1 MDTFSEH
8 PSKPSSIVLDSQD
21 IQPGVKAWW
30 FHSSSLSLDDRL
42 ASLPK
47 QALDEG
53 TWKPFATRDCE
64 ALESKWSAL
73 LGRIKRGEG
82 RIPDETG
89 VINELAHEKRDENQD
104 DVKVV
109 VGVERLYHVDLI
121 DFRLSLNI

>member
-1 MDTFSEH
+1 MDPFSEQ
-8 PSKPSSIVLDSQD
+8 PSRPSSIVLDSPD
-21 IQPGVKAWW
+21 ILPAARAWW
-30 FHSSSLSLDDRL
+30 FHSSPLSLDDRL
-42 ASLPK
+42 AALPK

-53 TWKPFATRDCE
+53 AWKPFATRDCE

-73 LGRIKRGEG
+73 PERIKQGEG

-89 VINELAHEKRDENQD
+89 VIDELAHEQHDVNQD

-121 DFRLSLNI
+121 DLRLSLNI